1 MIGDYSPQV
10 RAHVAIPQAL
20 RLAAPIDTEI
30 EAEWLATKTLG
41 NESEAR
47 LEGFDAL
54 WCVPASP
61 YASMEGALSAI
72 RFARERGVPFLGTCG
87 GFQHTLI
94 EYARNVLGL
103 TAADHAESNPE
114 AETQIVTPLSC
125 SLVGAKGK
133 IALSEGS
140 RARAIYGAGETTE
153 EYHCNFGFN
162 PQYHAL
168 FDDSRLLVTGVD
180 EAGEVRV
187 IELNG
192 HPFFVA
198 TLFQSELS
206 ALSGSKHP
214 LVAAFAHTAAG
225 GGALTL
231 QSTRHTLT
239 VAPASSQR
247 TRARKLV
254 LHNETVLVLS
264 CKPLLAENG
273 RIQLQAECR
282 IRVE

>member
-1 MIGDYSPQV
+1 MNDSKQVRQLRIGLIGDYSSQV

-20 RLAAPIDTEI
+20 RLAAAPDTEI
-30 EAEWLATKTLG
+30 EEEWLATETLG
-41 NESEAR
+41 DKSEAR
-47 LEGFDAL
+47 LEAFDAL

-87 GFQHTLI
+87 GFQHALI

-114 AETQIVTPLSC
+114 AETQVVTPLSC

-140 RARAIYGAGETTE
+140 RAKAIYGVGETTE

-162 PQYHAL
+162 SQYHAL
-168 FDDSRLLVTGVD
+168 FDDGRLRVTGVD
-180 EAGEVRV
+180 AEGATRV

-198 TLFQSELS
+198 TLFQPELS
-206 ALSGSKHP
+206 ALSGTKHP
-214 LVAAFAHTAAG
+214 LVAAFVQTAAG
-225 GGALTL
+225 
-231 QSTRHTLT
+231 
-239 VAPASSQR
+239 VAAHSR
-247 TRARKLV
+247 GL
-254 LHNETVLVLS
+254 
-264 CKPLLAENG
+264 
-273 RIQLQAECR
+273 I
-282 IRVE
+282 